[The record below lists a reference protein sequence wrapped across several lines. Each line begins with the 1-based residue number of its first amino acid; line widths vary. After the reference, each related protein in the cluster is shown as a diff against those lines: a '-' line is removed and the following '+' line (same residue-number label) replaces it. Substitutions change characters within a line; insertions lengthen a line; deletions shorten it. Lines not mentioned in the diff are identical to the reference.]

1 MWSSFAKFG
10 CLGSVSVFDLSRLIH
25 TGHSCVLKDCVQLC
39 VLCGVFLERE
49 LPNGNG
55 HINVQ
60 LHDVLA
66 ITPGFQHFRFYWRS
80 GQALD

>member
-1 MWSSFAKFG
+1 MCSDSS
-10 CLGSVSVFDLSRLIH
+10 
-25 TGHSCVLKDCVQLC
+25 VQLC

-60 LHDVLA
+60 LHDVLV
-66 ITPGFQHFRFYWRS
+66 ITLGLQHFRLYWRS
-80 GQALD
+80 GQAKIDFVVSLTNLVMKTVNKE